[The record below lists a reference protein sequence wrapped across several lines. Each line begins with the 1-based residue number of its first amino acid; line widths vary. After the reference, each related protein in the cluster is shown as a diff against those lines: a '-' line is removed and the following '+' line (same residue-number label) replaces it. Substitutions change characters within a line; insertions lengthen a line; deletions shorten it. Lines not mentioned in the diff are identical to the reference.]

1 MQLASI
7 QDFQAL
13 VTDDFQSVNVLI
25 QEALQSKASI
35 IKELG
40 NYVIDSGGKRLRP
53 LVVLLIAKACA
64 VTGEDY
70 LKLAAIIEL
79 IHTATLLHDDVV
91 DNAAIRRGK
100 KTANTVWS
108 NEAAVLVGDFLYS
121 KTFQMLVNIGDERVM
136 KVLADATNIMAE
148 GEAFQLLQSHN
159 TKITEADYLYIIRSK
174 TAKLFEVS
182 AQIAGI
188 SAKISPEIE
197 KALCTYGLHLGT
209 AFQLM
214 DDILDYDPL
223 NATGKTAGNDL
234 AEGKITLPLIY
245 VLKNGHPEEIKIVEI
260 AIQEGGYQHFSTV
273 DEILKTHGAI
283 EYTHALAKTEIMK
296 AKEALKS
303 LKQSP
308 YTEAAM
314 VLADFA
320 VARYY

>member
-13 VTDDFQSVNVLI
+13 VAEDFQSVSVLI
-25 QEALQSKASI
+25 QESLQSKASI
-35 IKELG
+35 INELG

-64 VTGEDY
+64 ATSTDHI
-70 LKLAAIIEL
+70 KLAAVIEL

-91 DNAAIRRGK
+91 DNATVRRGK
-100 KTANTVWS
+100 ETANTVWS

-121 KTFQMLVNIGDERVM
+121 KTFQLLVNMGNERVM
-136 KVLADATNIMAE
+136 RVLADATNIMAE

-159 TKITEADYLYIIRSK
+159 TQMTEADYLYIIRSK

-197 KALCTYGLHLGT
+197 AALCAYGLHLGT

-214 DDILDYDPL
+214 DDVLDYDPM

-245 VLKNGHPEEIKIVEI
+245 ILKHGHPEEIKIVEM
-260 AIQEGGYQHFSTV
+260 AIQEGGYQHFSV
-273 DEILKTHGAI
+273 IDEILKTHGAI
-283 EYTHALAKTEIMK
+283 EYTKALAQSEAIK
-296 AKEALKS
+296 AKAALNCLEK
-303 LKQSP
+303 SP
-308 YTEAAM
+308 YAEAAIA
-314 VLADFA
+314 LADFA